1 VGHIADGYFS
11 QARKCARVL
20 TARCCDRTLSRAHAW
35 IRSPSREGERCEVS
49 EGGNNWELRYPRQE
63 IISISGSVGLAER
76 CSAISE
82 IVCFERRDNA
92 LSRIL
97 FVYLTTIA
105 LLSPARFGVELF
117 LANTLIGCPISIAIE
132 KARQVHNRTRT
143 RKSSNRTVAVVVVVV
158 VVAAVVV
165 IAYESKYRLKFNF

>member
-1 VGHIADGYFS
+1 MDISHRHAS
-11 QARKCARVL
+11 ARAFLPRVVA
-20 TARCCDRTLSRAHAW
+20 TGRYRAHTRGSDHLPAKGSDA
-35 IRSPSREGERCEVS
+35 RSQREGITGS
-49 EGGNNWELRYPRQE
+49 RYPREE

-82 IVCFERRDNA
+82 IVCLQRRDNA

-143 RKSSNRTVAVVVVVV
+143 RKSSNGTVVVVVV
-158 VVAAVVV
+158 VIVAVVV